1 MNILAIFNVV
11 GVLLLLLSGLMVLPV
26 GISFYYHYP
35 SLPGYM
41 TETQAFNLTLVVT
54 FLIGLI
60 LWKILPSG
68 VEKLRDREGFA
79 IVALSWIFVA
89 LAGAFPY
96 YLSGTCPDFIDAFF
110 DAPVVVKPLMLSK
123 NASIKS
129 GQVPER

>member
-11 GVLLLLLSGLMVLPV
+11 GVLLLLLSGLLVLPI

-41 TETQAFNLTLVVT
+41 TEAQAFTLTLVVS
-54 FLIGLI
+54 FLLGLT

-79 IVALSWIFVA
+79 IVALSWVFVA

-96 YLSGTCPDFIDAFF
+96 YLSGVPPTLLHAQRLFF
-110 DAPVVVKPLMLSK
+110 LLDPV
-123 NASIKS
+123 
-129 GQVPER
+129 